1 MLEKMPEDLLDRMPE
16 DMPENMPDRMLENMP
31 DSMPEG
37 MPDRRLDR
45 MPEGMPDEVQEYAA
59 CLIEC
64 QKSCQIECQVGC
76 EKICEIPSK
85 FALIKYVLGCAS
97 DVGCCMKPAKTIG
110 DSQKNNTFFDCAFLR
125 VLLCGHTVCL
135 ARVVFITFGSFSP

>member
-64 QKSCQIECQVGC
+64 QIECQVGC

-110 DSQKNNTFFDCAFLR
+110 DSQKNDTFFDCAFLR

>member
-1 MLEKMPEDLLDRMPE
+1 MLEKMPDDLLDRMPE

-59 CLIEC
+59 HYNFEVS
-64 QKSCQIECQVGC
+64 SCEWP
-76 EKICEIPSK
+76 KH
-85 FALIKYVLGCAS
+85 
-97 DVGCCMKPAKTIG
+97 AKTH
-110 DSQKNNTFFDCAFLR
+110 FLSKR
-125 VLLCGHTVCL
+125 PAG
-135 ARVVFITFGSFSP
+135 